1 MPLANNRFRA
11 MKHDQ
16 YVICLA
22 SVDPRRSMGGLGR
35 YFRDALAMLKERGV
49 SMLCCFP
56 FPTKRSKR
64 LNRHLSNFW
73 GTVVDEHLVGFYGV
87 RDIWGMLAEL
97 GRSGRR
103 PVEIQIHQLQSF
115 ALDYVADFLAAVP
128 VPVKLF
134 LHDYYTICPGA
145 HLLKNGKTYCGSEK
159 PSAEKCSGCTKWTPP
174 HHAKIHSLLESV
186 RERLTVVAPSAA
198 ARDVW
203 LQTFVD
209 FREQTI
215 VIPHLRAEGEVPNAY
230 QQKAEDEPI
239 RMAYVGAPAA
249 YKGWNLFRQ
258 LATSLGGSDKNFEF
272 YHFGVNNPDGSI
284 IRNVPVS
291 FVEDGLEAMTSSIRR
306 TNIDVVLLWALSP
319 ETYSYTLYESM
330 QANVMVLTNPDSGNI
345 ADVVESQRVGRVFRT
360 EKELWAYLQNVE
372 QVRRDVD
379 FYRRSRPLL
388 PLRLVPNPAIP
399 DALDLSAN
407 PRLPPVELVPH
418 HAWHVEWLY
427 TLKQL
432 KQKMVG
438 S

>member
-1 MPLANNRFRA
+1 MSLISKQFCVMENDR
-11 MKHDQ
+11 
-16 YVICLA
+16 YVICLTN
-22 SVDPRRSMGGLGR
+22 VDPRRSMGGLDR
-35 YFRDALAMLKERGV
+35 YLRDELSMLKERNV
-49 SMLCCFP
+49 SALICFP

-64 LNRHLSNFW
+64 LNRYLSNFW
-73 GTVVDEHLVGFYGV
+73 GTIVDEHLVGFYGG
-87 RDIWGMLAEL
+87 RDFLGMLAEL

-103 PVEIQIHQLQSF
+103 PVEIQIHQLLAF
-115 ALDYVADFLAAVP
+115 ALDRVADLLGAVS

-134 LHDYYTICPGA
+134 LHDYYTVCPSA

-159 PSAEKCSGCTKWTPP
+159 PTAEKCSSCTKWTPS

-230 QQKAEDEPI
+230 QKKAEDVPI
-239 RMAYVGAPAA
+239 RIAYVGAPVPH
-249 YKGWNLFRQ
+249 KGWNVFQR
-258 LATSLGGSDKNFEF
+258 LATELRDSDKNFEF
-272 YHFGVNNPDGSI
+272 YHFGVNSPGGPL

-291 FVEDGLEAMTSSIRR
+291 FVEDGLEAMTSAIRR

-388 PLRLVPNPAIP
+388 PLRLVPNPTIP

-407 PRLPPVELVPH
+407 PTLPTANQSIQN
-418 HAWHVEWLY
+418 AWHVELLY
-427 TLKQL
+427 GIKQL
-432 KQKMVG
+432 KQRLLG